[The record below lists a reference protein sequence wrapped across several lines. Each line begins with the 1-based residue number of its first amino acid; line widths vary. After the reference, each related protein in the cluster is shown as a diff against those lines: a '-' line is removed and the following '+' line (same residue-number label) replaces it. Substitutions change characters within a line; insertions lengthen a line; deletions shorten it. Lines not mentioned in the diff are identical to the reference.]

1 MSEKKNETEGLIEE
15 LTEDQVEKQA
25 KVSDEAIAE
34 AWTRLISSGGYVQDV
49 ADELELDK
57 AKLQTRVNIL
67 RKYLKDAGVPQ
78 DENLPKA
85 SKRARRKDLTS
96 IQMAIATARQ
106 RAADAFAKADETLVS

>member
-1 MSEKKNETEGLIEE
+1 MSEKKNETAE
-15 LTEDQVEKQA
+15 QVEEQVEEQIEKV

-34 AWTRLISSGGYVQDV
+34 AWTRLISAGGYVQDV

-78 DENLPKA
+78 EENLPKA
-85 SKRARRKDLTS
+85 SKRSRRKDLTA
-96 IQMAIATARQ
+96 IQMVIATARQ
-106 RAADAFAKADETLVS
+106 RAAEAFAQADEETVVG

>member
-1 MSEKKNETEGLIEE
+1 MSEKKNETAE
-15 LTEDQVEKQA
+15 LVEKV

-34 AWTRLISSGGYVQDV
+34 AWTRLISGGGYVQDV
-49 ADELELDK
+49 ADELQLDK

-78 DENLPKA
+78 EENLPKA
-85 SKRARRKDLTS
+85 GKRARRKDLTA

-106 RAADAFAKADETLVS
+106 RAADAFAQADEETVVG